1 MDLSLRGQSVNRVCF
16 DAAFTILTSGDCELR
31 VETEAI
37 IRTPGGEA
45 VSFDPEYPGA
55 AATHLAH
62 LVRDTITLAEAGS
75 VGDLRMLFESGAA
88 LTVAPHSDYEAWGL
102 VGPKGR
108 RITCMPG
115 GEIALWGEQGAS

>member
-1 MDLSLRGQSVNRVCF
+1 MDLSVRGQSVNRVCF

-37 IRTPGGEA
+37 IRAPEGEKFR
-45 VSFDPEYPGA
+45 FDPEYPGDA
-55 AATHLAH
+55 AAHLAQ

-75 VGDLRMLFESGAA
+75 AGDLRVLFESGAA
-88 LTVAPHSDYEAWGL
+88 LTVAPHSDYEAWGF

-115 GEIALWGEQGAS
+115 GEIALWGGQGAS